1 MYLKHFRS
9 RSPSIFSAI
18 GASAPFSDKSKGS
31 THAQNNPFFQ
41 IGQVQKNDIVLR
53 KQINNQ
59 KRKWRKRHK
68 IFIVW
73 ANIVCGAAANFYM

>member
-9 RSPSIFSAI
+9 RSPSVFSAI

-41 IGQVQKNDIVLR
+41 IGQVRKNEI
-53 KQINNQ
+53 
-59 KRKWRKRHK
+59 
-68 IFIVW
+68 
-73 ANIVCGAAANFYM
+73 

>member
-9 RSPSIFSAI
+9 LSPSVFSAI

-31 THAQNNPFFQ
+31 IHAKNNPFFQ
-41 IGQVQKNDIVLR
+41 IGQVQKNEIVLR

-59 KRKWRKRHK
+59 KTE
-68 IFIVW
+68 V
-73 ANIVCGAAANFYM
+73 A